1 MDIILPKKRIIRR
14 YNHLNYFPWNIDK
27 YFRNQIVGGK
37 YLGDRKKITKG
48 NDGYMNI
55 KCDHETRSEEWKL
68 PPHDISILWRVNY
81 DIFMAVKILFFLYE
95 ISWHSSKFID
105 TLIWKMVLFNIILL
119 QIFNIE
125 DRKKIE
131 YIYKFID
138 FINVVKNVRKCSSQN
153 YAIS

>member
-1 MDIILPKKRIIRR
+1 MHHSQRR
-14 YNHLNYFPWNIDK
+14 AYIMTLAYIHLWLHRAPNDTDWNWSVSTCTNTDK

-55 KCDHETRSEEWKL
+55 KCDHETRGEEWKL

-105 TLIWKMVLFNIILL
+105 TLIWKMVLFDEIWNSLTRFDDILKICCCDL
-119 QIFNIE
+119 TIFW
-125 DRKKIE
+125 
-131 YIYKFID
+131 
-138 FINVVKNVRKCSSQN
+138 
-153 YAIS
+153 